1 LELHVLQLLVHCC
14 HEQHDHEKAEALML
28 QMTPQM
34 PQLTRPMMKQEIL
47 QLRGPEQVEEEERPL
62 QREGDLMQM
71 LLLPLVLQP
80 FQPQA
85 AVERLPFAPLLRV
98 VE

>member
-1 LELHVLQLLVHCC
+1 LLLLLVHYC
-14 HEQHDHEKAEALML
+14 HEQQHDDHERAEALML

-47 QLRGPEQVEEEERPL
+47 LLRGPEQEEEERRLP
-62 QREGDLMQM
+62 QRERDVM
-71 LLLPLVLQP
+71 LLLLLPPVLQP
-80 FQPQA
+80 FQPQV
-85 AVERLPFAPLLRV
+85 AVEKLPFAPLLRV

>member
-1 LELHVLQLLVHCC
+1 MLLLLVHYC
-14 HEQHDHEKAEALML
+14 HEQQHDDHERVEALML

-47 QLRGPEQVEEEERPL
+47 LLLRGPEQVEEERRLL
-62 QREGDLMQM
+62 QRERDVMQM
-71 LLLPLVLQP
+71 LLLPPVLQP
-80 FQPQA
+80 FQPQV
-85 AVERLPFAPLLRV
+85 AVEKLPFAPLLRV